1 MNRSRLMIDDQAH
14 YDQQRGG
21 TYSFSGAG
29 ETHIEVA
36 RRVLMMRQ
44 MKLRQKLDIIRK
56 QRKLIQQER
65 NKRRIPI
72 ISVVGYTN
80 AGLFKK

>member
-1 MNRSRLMIDDQAH
+1 MIDDQAH
-14 YDQQRGG
+14 HDQQRGG

-36 RRVLMMRQ
+36 RRVLRMRQ

-72 ISVVGYTN
+72 ISVDGYTN
-80 AGLFKK
+80 AGMFKK